1 MYKVKVGLFFLLFL
15 SMSIFGVF
23 WIKDALSLKRRYHY
37 RVSLRTA
44 SWLGNGDPVN
54 INGVKKGKVKFIE
67 IYTDSVVVN
76 FYLEGVRL
84 RDGAFARV
92 ENEGFMGGRTL
103 SVYQGHGEFLPEG
116 SLIKGEDTP
125 TLTDMLFTIN
135 SILKNLDSITRKT
148 STTVSNAND
157 FILTTRKDLEVISSD
172 LKELIAYMK
181 ILAQNTDNRL
191 AGTYEEILR
200 ISNKADRTLSRIDS
214 LISSN
219 GSVQRL
225 LTEDSLYFELR
236 GVLGEVKGLVE
247 DIKKNPSRYLRVNVK
262 LF

>member
-15 SMSIFGVF
+15 SVSIFGIF
-23 WIKDALSLKRRYHY
+23 WIKDALSLERRYHY

-67 IYTDSVVVN
+67 IYTDSVIVN

-92 ENEGFMGGRTL
+92 ESEGFIGGRTL
-103 SVYQGHGEFLPEG
+103 SVHQGQGEFLPDG

-181 ILAQNTDNRL
+181 ILAQNTD
-191 AGTYEEILR
+191 EEILR
-200 ISNKADRTLSRIDS
+200 ISNKANRTLSRIDS

>member
-1 MYKVKVGLFFLLFL
+1 
-15 SMSIFGVF
+15 
-23 WIKDALSLKRRYHY
+23 
-37 RVSLRTA
+37 
-44 SWLGNGDPVN
+44 
-54 INGVKKGKVKFIE
+54 
-67 IYTDSVVVN
+67 
-76 FYLEGVRL
+76 L

-92 ENEGFMGGRTL
+92 ESEGFIGGRTL
-103 SVYQGHGEFLPEG
+103 SVHQGQGEFLPDG

-181 ILAQNTDNRL
+181 ILAQNTD
-191 AGTYEEILR
+191 EEILR

-247 DIKKNPSRYLRVNVK
+247 DIKKDPSRYLRVNVK

>member
-1 MYKVKVGLFFLLFL
+1 
-15 SMSIFGVF
+15 
-23 WIKDALSLKRRYHY
+23 
-37 RVSLRTA
+37 
-44 SWLGNGDPVN
+44 
-54 INGVKKGKVKFIE
+54 
-67 IYTDSVVVN
+67 
-76 FYLEGVRL
+76 L

-92 ENEGFMGGRTL
+92 ENEGFVGGRTL

-148 STTVSNAND
+148 STILSNAND
-157 FILTTRKDLEVISSD
+157 FIITTRKDLEGISSD
-172 LKELIAYMK
+172 LKDLIAYMK
-181 ILAQNTDNRL
+181 ILAQNTD
-191 AGTYEEILR
+191 EEILR
-200 ISNKADRTLSRIDS
+200 ISNKANKTLSRIDS

-247 DIKKNPSRYLRVNVK
+247 DIKKDPSRYLRVNVK

>member
-15 SMSIFGVF
+15 STSIFGVF
-23 WIKDALSLKRRYHY
+23 WIKDALSLKKKYHY
-37 RVSLRTA
+37 RASLRTA

-54 INGVKKGKVKFIE
+54 INGVKKGKVQFIE

-92 ENEGFMGGRTL
+92 ENEGFVGGRTL
-103 SVYQGHGEFLPEG
+103 SVYQGQGEFLPEG

-125 TLTDMLFTIN
+125 TLTDLLFTIN

-148 STTVSNAND
+148 STTLSNAND

-172 LKELIAYMK
+172 LKGLIAYMK
-181 ILAQNTDNRL
+181 ILAQNTD
-191 AGTYEEILR
+191 EEILK

>member
-15 SMSIFGVF
+15 SLFVFGVF
-23 WIKDALSLKRRYHY
+23 WIKDALSLERKYHY
-37 RVSLRTA
+37 RASLRTA

-92 ENEGFMGGRTL
+92 ENEGFVGGRTL

-135 SILKNLDSITRKT
+135 SVLKNLDSITRKT
-148 STTVSNAND
+148 STILSNAND
-157 FILTTRKDLEVISSD
+157 FIITTRKDLEGISSD
-172 LKELIAYMK
+172 LKDLIAYMK
-181 ILAQNTDNRL
+181 ILAQNTD
-191 AGTYEEILR
+191 EEILR

-247 DIKKNPSRYLRVNVK
+247 DIKKDPSRYLRVNVK

>member
-15 SMSIFGVF
+15 SLFVFGVF
-23 WIKDALSLKRRYHY
+23 WIKDALSLERKYHY

-92 ENEGFMGGRTL
+92 ENEGFVGGRTL
-103 SVYQGHGEFLPEG
+103 SVYQGQGEFLPEG

-125 TLTDMLFTIN
+125 TLTDLLFTIN

-148 STTVSNAND
+148 STTLSNAND

-181 ILAQNTDNRL
+181 ILAQNTD
-191 AGTYEEILR
+191 EEILR
-200 ISNKADRTLSRIDS
+200 ISNKANRTLSRIDS

>member
-23 WIKDALSLKRRYHY
+23 WIKDALSLKKKYHY
-37 RVSLRTA
+37 RASLRTA

-92 ENEGFMGGRTL
+92 ENEGFVGGRTL
-103 SVYQGHGEFLPEG
+103 SVYQGQGEFLPEG

-125 TLTDMLFTIN
+125 TLTDLLFTIN

-148 STTVSNAND
+148 STTLSNAND

-181 ILAQNTDNRL
+181 ILAQNTD
-191 AGTYEEILR
+191 EEILR
-200 ISNKADRTLSRIDS
+200 ISNKANRTLSRIDS

>member
-15 SMSIFGVF
+15 SVSIFGIF
-23 WIKDALSLKRRYHY
+23 WIKDALSLERRYHY

-67 IYTDSVVVN
+67 IYTDSVIVN

-92 ENEGFMGGRTL
+92 ESEGFIGGRTL
-103 SVYQGHGEFLPEG
+103 SVHQGQGEFLPDG

-181 ILAQNTDNRL
+181 ILAQNTD
-191 AGTYEEILR
+191 EEILR

-247 DIKKNPSRYLRVNVK
+247 DIKKDPSRYLRVNVK

>member
-15 SMSIFGVF
+15 SLFVFGVF
-23 WIKDALSLKRRYHY
+23 WIKDALSLERKYHY
-37 RVSLRTA
+37 RASLRTA

-92 ENEGFMGGRTL
+92 ENEGFVGGRTL
-103 SVYQGHGEFLPEG
+103 SVYQGQGEFLPEG

-125 TLTDMLFTIN
+125 TLTDLLFTIN

-148 STTVSNAND
+148 STTLSNAND

-181 ILAQNTDNRL
+181 ILAQNTD
-191 AGTYEEILR
+191 EEILR
-200 ISNKADRTLSRIDS
+200 ISNKANRTLSRIDS

>member
-15 SMSIFGVF
+15 SVSIFGIF
-23 WIKDALSLKRRYHY
+23 WIKDALSLERRYHY

-67 IYTDSVVVN
+67 IYTDSVIVN

-92 ENEGFMGGRTL
+92 ENEGFVGGRTL
-103 SVYQGHGEFLPEG
+103 SVYQGQGEFLPEG

-125 TLTDMLFTIN
+125 TLTDLLFTIN

-148 STTVSNAND
+148 STTLSNAND

-181 ILAQNTDNRL
+181 ILAQNTD
-191 AGTYEEILR
+191 EEILR
-200 ISNKADRTLSRIDS
+200 ISNKANRTLSRIDS

>member
-15 SMSIFGVF
+15 SLFIFGVF
-23 WIKDALSLKRRYHY
+23 WIKDALSLERKYHY
-37 RVSLRTA
+37 RASLRTA

-84 RDGAFARV
+84 REGAFARV
-92 ENEGFMGGRTL
+92 ENEGFVGGRTL

-125 TLTDMLFTIN
+125 TLTDLLFTIN
-135 SILKNLDSITRKT
+135 SILNNLDSITRKT
-148 STTVSNAND
+148 STILSNAND
-157 FILTTRKDLEVISSD
+157 FIITTRKDLEGISSD
-172 LKELIAYMK
+172 LKDLIAYMK
-181 ILAQNTDNRL
+181 ILAQNTD
-191 AGTYEEILR
+191 EEILR
-200 ISNKADRTLSRIDS
+200 ISNKANRTLSRIDS

-247 DIKKNPSRYLRVNVK
+247 DIKKDPSRYLRVNVK